1 MKERRP
7 RKTVSSAASNAALT
21 PNQDTLRVGD
31 ETAMPVRP
39 AVARQPEERKARVPF
54 GSYLPP
60 DLQREFKAA
69 CVLQGVEMQ
78 DGLEQAIRMWLA
90 EKAS

>member
-1 MKERRP
+1 MSARRV
-7 RKTVSSAASNAALT
+7 RKTVAGAASNAALS
-21 PNQDTLRVGD
+21 PNTDHLRVGD
-31 ETAMPVRP
+31 ET
-39 AVARQPEERKARVPF
+39 VALKATAPKAEKPARVPF

-78 DGLEQAIRMWLA
+78 DGLEQAIRMWLN
-90 EKAS
+90 KQAS